1 MAASKFTRKVF
12 VNQDSNFVAK
22 IEIIGLRERERERAR
37 ERERERE
44 RARERERDTE
54 TQRHRETDRETQRFT
69 ISPMCIRKKL
79 FQRITTNLR
88 SLRFVLRYS
97 CEQSLQNHV
106 LLYLFHPNFFKIISW
121 RRNLTC
127 LSF

>member
-22 IEIIGLRERERERAR
+22 IEIIGLRERER
-37 ERERERE
+37 
-44 RARERERDTE
+44 DTE
-54 TQRHRETDRETQRFT
+54 RHRETDRETQRFT

>member
-22 IEIIGLRERERERAR
+22 IEIIGLRERER
-37 ERERERE
+37 
-44 RARERERDTE
+44 DTE
-54 TQRHRETDRETQRFT
+54 RHRETDRETQRFT

-106 LLYLFHPNFFKIISW
+106 LLYLFHSNFFKIISW

>member
-22 IEIIGLRERERERAR
+22 IEIIGLRERERES

-44 RARERERDTE
+44 RQRDTE
-54 TQRHRETDRETQRFT
+54 RHRETDRETQRFT

>member
-22 IEIIGLRERERERAR
+22 IEIIGLRERAR

-44 RARERERDTE
+44 SERERDT
-54 TQRHRETDRETQRFT
+54 HRDTERQTERQRFT